1 MKRTPMGFAGAG
13 GEGTLGLMH
22 EQDMAIVRALV
33 PVAWADGV
41 FAETEKQMLDAL
53 LDAYKATD
61 EEKEILREYAEK
73 RRTLDDIEL
82 QELSA
87 DDRRIL
93 FQHAV
98 LLTFAD
104 GDQSADEV
112 QFLHAMAK
120 RLRLPDEDRDALMK
134 AGADRAKKYLHLI

>member
-1 MKRTPMGFAGAG
+1 
-13 GEGTLGLMH
+13 MH

-41 FAETEKQMLDAL
+41 FAETEKQMLEAL
-53 LDAYKATD
+53 LDAYRATD
-61 EEKEILREYAEK
+61 QEREIIHEYAEK
-73 RRTLDDIEL
+73 RRTLDDIDL

-104 GDQSADEV
+104 GDQSAEEIA
-112 QFLHAMAK
+112 FLKELAT
-120 RLRLPDEDRDALMK
+120 RLRLPDEERESLMQ
-134 AGADRAKKYLHLI
+134 AGAARAKKYLHLI

>member
-1 MKRTPMGFAGAG
+1 
-13 GEGTLGLMH
+13 MH
-22 EQDMAIVRALV
+22 DQDLAIVRALV

-53 LDAYKATD
+53 LDAYRATD
-61 EEKEILREYAEK
+61 KEKEMIREYAETK
-73 RRTLDDIEL
+73 RTLDDIEL

-87 DDRRIL
+87 DDRRML

-112 QFLHAMAK
+112 TFLKALST
-120 RLRLPDEDRDALMK
+120 RLRLSDDERDSLMTS
-134 AGADRAKKYLHLI
+134 GAERAKKYLHLI

>member
-1 MKRTPMGFAGAG
+1 
-13 GEGTLGLMH
+13 MH
-22 EQDMAIVRALV
+22 DQDMAIVKALV

-41 FAETEKQMLDAL
+41 FAEAEKQMLDAL
-53 LDAYKATD
+53 LDAYRASDK
-61 EEKEILREYAEK
+61 EKEIVHEYAEK

-87 DDRRIL
+87 DDRRVL

-98 LLTFAD
+98 LLSFAD

-112 QFLHAMAK
+112 TLLQGLAQK
-120 RLRLPDEDRDALMK
+120 LRIPDAERQELMK
-134 AGADRAKKYLHLI
+134 AGAERAKKYLHLI